1 MHMHFLFASNLMWSC
16 SFMARLPEAEFWE
29 RMNSSPRTI
38 ICLPT
43 EGGRCE
49 RHLADFRAS

>member
-29 RMNSSPRTI
+29 RMHSSPRTI
-38 ICLPT
+38 ICLPA